1 MHFFTK
7 HVVEDDVLFTNH
19 RRASMCNSY
28 TFSIFTILA
37 SFVCFFNFPDRN
49 LLILYKIT
57 WKLPFRVRQIRCPFS
72 GSTSCTKLLKEQL
85 IFSRSPCFAWLLQGS
100 LPATHFF
107 CFYSC
112 PCFGQTKWC
121 KDPCT
126 AIHLDALSSMPCCL
140 PFTIAYSYAQA
151 PKCFQC
157 LIGIPQYMDHLLN
170 LLVSTCGHFP

>member
-1 MHFFTK
+1 M
-7 HVVEDDVLFTNH
+7 
-19 RRASMCNSY
+19 
-28 TFSIFTILA
+28 
-37 SFVCFFNFPDRN
+37 CFFDFPDRK
-49 LLILYKIT
+49 LIILYKIT

-100 LPATHFF
+100 VTCTHFF
-107 CFYSC
+107 CFYSH

-121 KDPCT
+121 KDPCLP
-126 AIHLDALSSMPCCL
+126 IHSFVLESSIDALSSMPCCL
-140 PFTIAYSYAQA
+140 PFTIAYSYAQV

-170 LLVSTCGHFP
+170 VLLSTCGYFP

>member
-1 MHFFTK
+1 MKRHSTLYCHGMTK
-7 HVVEDDVLFTNH
+7 SVRKTNRLTKMLF
-19 RRASMCNSY
+19 
-28 TFSIFTILA
+28 
-37 SFVCFFNFPDRN
+37 
-49 LLILYKIT
+49 LLFWPVSCVSLISLIEIWSLLYKIT
-57 WKLPFRVRQIRCPFS
+57 WKLPFCVRQIRCPFS

-85 IFSRSPCFAWLLQGS
+85 IFLHSPCIAWLLQGS

-126 AIHLDALSSMPCCL
+126 PIHLDALSSMPCCL
-140 PFTIAYSYAQA
+140 PFTIAYSYAQV

-170 LLVSTCGHFP
+170 LLLSTCGHFP